1 MYVILS
7 AHVILS
13 EAKDLSAIRILRR
26 YAPQNDKKKRK
37 CSLHIWKAALILFR
51 VLWNPV

>member
-7 AHVILS
+7 AHVILSSHVILS

-26 YAPQNDKKKRK
+26 YAPQNDKLV
-37 CSLHIWKAALILFR
+37 SS
-51 VLWNPV
+51 